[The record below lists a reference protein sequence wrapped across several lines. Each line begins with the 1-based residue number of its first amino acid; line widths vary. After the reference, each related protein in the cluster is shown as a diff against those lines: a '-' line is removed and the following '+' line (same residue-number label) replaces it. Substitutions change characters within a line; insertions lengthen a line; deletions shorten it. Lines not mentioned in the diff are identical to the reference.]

1 MITNYQNIPITK
13 KEIYPTI
20 IDYELPIGYHFESNG
35 FNWGN
40 HIYGMNPLSNHYI
53 VKKDEN
59 NAKEDIHQ

>member
-1 MITNYQNIPITK
+1 MIINEENIEIK
-13 KEIYPTI
+13 KTEIYPTI

-53 VKKDEN
+53 VKKDETN
-59 NAKEDIHQ
+59 TKKNC